1 MNQGIL
7 QGTMHMN
14 QCTGD
19 GSEDGKPC
27 IFNGL
32 RYGMPYAI
40 YTGNDQREEVETDE
54 EHNRHQSD

>member
-1 MNQGIL
+1 
-7 QGTMHMN
+7 MHMN
-14 QCTGD
+14 LCTGER
-19 GSEDGKPC
+19 SVEGKPC
-27 IFNGL
+27 NINGL